1 MPNGHIEIMQEPKM
15 LGFVGVGVM
24 GEKMCRNMAQKSGK
38 PVLAFDQNKAP
49 LQRLSEFGVE
59 SATGLSDV
67 MLRSDMVFLSLPGEP
82 QVREVVLGAGGLLD
96 SAKAGQTIVDCS
108 TCPVHLAQEI
118 AEKAKSKGVNF
129 LDAPVSRGTTAA
141 ENGTL
146 NFMVGGDE
154 ASFNA
159 AKPFIETMGVDIIL
173 CGGPGAGQAVKLM
186 NNMIVVQTVR
196 AIAEA
201 LKVAQESGAVDGK
214 VLFET
219 LTTGSAD
226 SFVLRNHGLKSML
239 PGTHPPQTFPVK
251 YIMKDLGYAIDL
263 AKSCG
268 VKMTGAETT
277 MDLLKRA
284 ESMEFGDRYYTILI
298 EALET
303 LN

>member
-82 QVREVVLGAGGLLD
+82 QVREVVLGPGGLLA
-96 SAKAGQTIVDCS
+96 SAKAGQTIIDCS

>member
-1 MPNGHIEIMQEPKM
+1 MNNPEM

-24 GEKMCRNMAQKSGK
+24 GEKMCRNMAQKAGK

-59 SATGLSDV
+59 SASSLADV
-67 MLRSDMVFLSLPGEP
+67 MARTDMVFLSLPGEP
-82 QVREVVLGAGGLLD
+82 QVRAVVLGPGGLLE
-96 SAKAGQTIVDCS
+96 SAKPGQLIVDCS
-108 TCPVHLAQEI
+108 TCPVALAQEI
-118 AEKAKSKGVNF
+118 AAAAKAKGVHF
-129 LDAPVSRGTTAA
+129 LDAPVSRGVTAA

-146 NFMVGGDE
+146 NFMVGGDQ
-154 ASFNA
+154 ASFDA
-159 AKPFIETMGVDIIL
+159 ARPFIETMGQDIIL

-214 VLFET
+214 MLFET

-239 PGTHPPQTFPVK
+239 PGTHPAQTFPVK

-268 VKMTGAETT
+268 VVMTGAETT

-284 ESMEFGDRYYTILI
+284 EAMDFGDRYYTILI
-298 EALET
+298 DALEKAET
-303 LN
+303 

>member
-1 MPNGHIEIMQEPKM
+1 
-15 LGFVGVGVM
+15 
-24 GEKMCRNMAQKSGK
+24 
-38 PVLAFDQNKAP
+38 
-49 LQRLSEFGVE
+49 
-59 SATGLSDV
+59 
-67 MLRSDMVFLSLPGEP
+67 
-82 QVREVVLGAGGLLD
+82 
-96 SAKAGQTIVDCS
+96 
-108 TCPVHLAQEI
+108 
-118 AEKAKSKGVNF
+118 
-129 LDAPVSRGTTAA
+129 
-141 ENGTL
+141 
-146 NFMVGGDE
+146 
-154 ASFNA
+154 
-159 AKPFIETMGVDIIL
+159 
-173 CGGPGAGQAVKLM
+173 M

>member
-1 MPNGHIEIMQEPKM
+1 MSIQDPSM

-24 GEKMCRNMAQKSGK
+24 GEKMCRNMAQKAGK
-38 PVLAFDQNKAP
+38 SVLAFDQNKAP
-49 LQRLSEFGVE
+49 LQRLSEHGVE
-59 SATGLSDV
+59 SATGLDDV
-67 MLRSDMVFLSLPGEP
+67 MARTDMVFLSLPGEP
-82 QVREVVLGAGGLLD
+82 QVRDVVLGAGGLLEN
-96 SAKAGQTIVDCS
+96 AKPGQLIVDCS

-118 AEKAKSKGVNF
+118 AEAAKAKGVYF

-146 NFMVGGDE
+146 NFMVGGDQ
-154 ASFNA
+154 ASFDA
-159 AKPFIETMGVDIIL
+159 ARPYIETMGQDIIL

-268 VKMTGAETT
+268 VVMTGAETT

-284 ESMEFGDRYYTILI
+284 EAMEFGDRYYTILI

-303 LN
+303 MQS

>member
-1 MPNGHIEIMQEPKM
+1 M

-24 GEKMCRNMAQKSGK
+24 GEKMCRNMAIKSGK
-38 PVLAFDQNKAP
+38 PILAFDQSKEP
-49 LQRLSEFGVE
+49 LQRLSEHGVE
-59 SATGLSDV
+59 SANSLADV
-67 MLRSDMVFLSLPGEP
+67 MARTDMVFLSLPGEP
-82 QVREVVLGAGGLLD
+82 QVRAVVLGEDGLLAN
-96 SAKAGQTIVDCS
+96 AKPGQLIIDCS
-108 TCPVHLAQEI
+108 TCPVDLAQEI
-118 AEKAKSKGVNF
+118 AEAAKAKGVFF

-146 NFMVGGDE
+146 NFMVGGDQ
-154 ASFNA
+154 ASFDA
-159 AKPFIETMGVDIIL
+159 AKPFIATMGEDITL

-186 NNMIVVQTVR
+186 NNMIVAQTVR

-239 PGTHPPQTFPVK
+239 PGTHPAKTFPVK
-251 YIMKDLGYAIDL
+251 YIKKDLGYALDL

-268 VKMTGAETT
+268 VVMTGAETT
-277 MDLLKRA
+277 MDLLNRA
-284 ESMEFGDRYYTILI
+284 EDMDFGDRYYTIVI
-298 EALET
+298 DALE
-303 LN
+303 LNK